1 MLVTLYKWNL
11 EESLE
16 SYICMKEL
24 IVILASQAE
33 APEGT
38 AELKVL
44 FMFMVV
50 TDPGTELL
58 SVENVSSELES
69 IESR

>member
-1 MLVTLYKWNL
+1 
-11 EESLE
+11 
-16 SYICMKEL
+16 MKEF
-24 IVILASQAE
+24 IVILASHAE

-44 FMFMVV
+44 FMFIVV
-50 TDPGTELL
+50 AEAGTELL

-69 IESR
+69 VESK